1 MPIDPDRLIPG
12 GALLG
17 PVFASLAPKRD
28 DDGVPTA
35 AFGPFRAVREL
46 GRGGMAVVYLGERV
60 EGGFEQQVALKL
72 VSVQGDTAALQILF
86 RQERQLLARLI
97 HPNIARLLD
106 GGRLDDGR
114 LWFALDLVEGERID
128 RWCRDRPLDI
138 DSRLD
143 LFRQV
148 GEAVAFAHARLAVH
162 RDIKPSNILVSDESQ
177 VKLLDFG
184 IAALLDEAGVAIAP
198 AHAMTPGYA
207 SPEQLR
213 GEAATT
219 ASDIW
224 QLGRLLADLLAID
237 AATTLSV
244 ANTTDAGLALT
255 PSHAIVQPG
264 DRDLAAIIDRAMD
277 DDPVDRYRTVAELI
291 DDLDRWRQRRPVMAR
306 RGGAGYRF
314 GRFLSRRRW
323 MVAGAAFATLVLTGA
338 VIAFTLGLAHQRNTA
353 NREAE
358 RAKAALGFLTD
369 MFRVANPAVNRGDQ
383 LSANEILERGTAQLD
398 TDLVDQPEVRASL
411 LDTIG
416 RVHMGLGQSGRAE
429 PLLQQSVEL
438 SRGLHEPDP
447 LALAARLRALAQVQ
461 WRLGQLTQARASC
474 DEAIALL
481 GDPGVDPELRARLL
495 NTRAIVILLLGDAAT
510 AERMQREALTF
521 IEAHVGADS
530 QLAGYGWNNL
540 GRMLADQE
548 RIAEAATA
556 FERAVGILQSTLGAD
571 HPDTLDI
578 ATSRARQIGFSGRTE
593 QALADLANTQA
604 GMVRVLGEKDWRYG
618 FTVLSEAEIRL
629 HAGQIDAVL
638 PLAQRALAIYR
649 KSAGE
654 DNLFTAVAWELLGKV
669 HAARG
674 EHADALV
681 AFRGGLRIR
690 TAQLADDHPDL
701 ALSRADVGRE
711 LCALGEVA
719 AGEALL
725 RRALAIPRPP
735 SAAAH
740 DMSRCRRSGAARAGK
755 A

>member
-17 PVFASLAPKRD
+17 PVFASLAPDRVESE
-28 DDGVPTA
+28 VPTA

-46 GRGGMAVVYLGERV
+46 GRGGMAVVYLAERV

-72 VSVQGDTAALQILF
+72 INVRGDTAALQILF
-86 RQERQLLARLI
+86 RQERQLLARLV

-114 LWFALDLVEGERID
+114 LWFALDRVEGERID
-128 RWCRDRPLDI
+128 HWCRDRHLGI
-138 DSRLD
+138 DARLD

-148 GEAVAFAHARLAVH
+148 GEAVAFAHAHLAIH
-162 RDIKPSNILVSDESQ
+162 RDIKPSNILVSDELQ

-224 QLGRLLADLLAID
+224 QLGRLLAELLAID
-237 AATTLSV
+237 AAV
-244 ANTTDAGLALT
+244 AADVPAATRTGPDAARLPEIAL
-255 PSHAIVQPG
+255 PA
-264 DRDLAAIIDRAMD
+264 DRDLAAIVSRASN
-277 DDPVDRYRTVAELI
+277 DDPAGRYRTVAELI

-323 MVAGAAFATLVLTGA
+323 AVAVSSLSVLVLTVA
-338 VIAFTLGLAHQRNTA
+338 VIAFTISLARQRNSA
-353 NREAE
+353 SREAE
-358 RAKAALGFLTD
+358 RAKAALGFLTE

-383 LSANEILERGTAQLD
+383 LSANEILERGTTRLD

-416 RVHMGLGQSGRAE
+416 RVHMGLGQSARAE
-429 PLLQQSVEL
+429 PLLQQSVAL

-481 GDPGVDPELRARLL
+481 GDPGADPELRARLL
-495 NTRAIVILLLGDAAT
+495 NTRAIVTLLLGDATT
-510 AERMQREALTF
+510 AEGMQREALAF
-521 IEAHVGADS
+521 IEARVGVNT
-530 QLAGYGWNNL
+530 QLGGYGWNNL
-540 GRMLADQE
+540 GRMLVDQE

-593 QALADLANTQA
+593 QALVDLAGTQA
-604 GMVRVLGEKDWRYG
+604 GMARVLGEKDWRYG

-629 HAGQIDAVL
+629 HAGQIDATL

-649 KSAGE
+649 ESAGE
-654 DNLFTAVAWELLGKV
+654 DNLFTAVAWEVLGKV

-690 TAQLADDHPDL
+690 AAQLADDHPDL

-711 LCALGEVA
+711 LCELGEVA

-725 RRALAIPRPP
+725 GNGVRFTSCGFSDAEP
-735 SAAAH
+735 S
-740 DMSRCRRSGAARAGK
+740 RSPTRKSGTGR
-755 A
+755 